1 MRRFLANISTIDH
14 DYYEPRSSNINL
26 HDDKCHIDLEHFY
39 NCLSSYGSRISLSLT
54 GTTDTKNGSLQDYH
68 SISTSSTITTEKSY
82 LSIESLQSASP
93 SSSQQ
98 LLVHSISRQSLQ
110 QRLLFVLNNGYMTR
124 SAQSLASS
132 NINISN
138 TNKNSSATLTAY
150 YCLKTNDEFSGTTK
164 RQSILPSQQ
173 QLLPKLGVK
182 ALDQTSSNKN
192 IVLPQRSPILNL
204 YQEEK
209 CRRIEFDKQPER
221 LGNKLNRSNE

>member
-54 GTTDTKNGSLQDYH
+54 GTTDTKNGSLQGYH

-150 YCLKTNDEFSGTTK
+150 YCLKTNDEFT
-164 RQSILPSQQ
+164 
-173 QLLPKLGVK
+173 
-182 ALDQTSSNKN
+182 LDQTSSNKN

>member
-1 MRRFLANISTIDH
+1 MKFMNDFIGNESENMRRFLANISTIDH

-150 YCLKTNDEFSGTTK
+150 YCLKTNDEFT
-164 RQSILPSQQ
+164 
-173 QLLPKLGVK
+173 
-182 ALDQTSSNKN
+182 LDQTSSNKN

>member
-1 MRRFLANISTIDH
+1 MKFMNDFIGNESENMRRFLANISTIDH

-54 GTTDTKNGSLQDYH
+54 GTTDTKNGSLQGYH

-150 YCLKTNDEFSGTTK
+150 YCLKTNDEFT
-164 RQSILPSQQ
+164 
-173 QLLPKLGVK
+173 
-182 ALDQTSSNKN
+182 LDQTSSNKN

>member
-26 HDDKCHIDLEHFY
+26 HDDKCHIDLEEHIESDSDDDNNGQIY
-39 NCLSSYGSRISLSLT
+39 LNQTQNESSKALYFVNS
-54 GTTDTKNGSLQDYH
+54 
-68 SISTSSTITTEKSY
+68 

-98 LLVHSISRQSLQ
+98 FLVHSISRQSIQ
-110 QRLLFVLNNGYMTR
+110 QRLLFVLNNAYMTR

-150 YCLKTNDEFSGTTK
+150 YCLKTNDEFT
-164 RQSILPSQQ
+164 
-173 QLLPKLGVK
+173 
-182 ALDQTSSNKN
+182 LDQTSSNKN